1 MTAPVTVSERD
12 LRTLLGIVQDKRDD
26 LPEAG
31 LPLSLLADLTGQ
43 VRCDNVS
50 VFGCNYCSATAAEEF
65 MQEIPPVDY
74 GGRDESATDGHL
86 WSEFT
91 WYPIRSGDLR
101 SVTLVSDFYSARQW
115 HSTIPHTDFF
125 GPLGIEHV
133 LQLCLPGPN
142 PAEQGLH
149 PAEQRPHGP
158 CSAAKMMLF
167 RTPGPDFSE
176 RDRDLLALLQPH
188 LHQAYLDAERRRHS
202 APRLTARQRELM
214 RLIAAGHTNA
224 KIARQLGITEGTVR
238 SHLEDIYTRLQVCNR
253 AAAVARMFPDNG

>member
-31 LPLSLLADLTGQ
+31 LPLSLLAELTDQ

-50 VFGCNYCSATAAEEF
+50 IFGCNYCAATAAEEF
-65 MQEIPPVDY
+65 MQELPPFDY
-74 GGRDESATDGHL
+74 SWLDESATDGHL

-91 WYPIRSGDLR
+91 WYPRRTSDLR
-101 SVTLVSDFYSARQW
+101 SVTKVSDFYSARHW

-125 GPLGIEHV
+125 RPLGFEHV
-133 LQLCLPGPN
+133 LQVCLPGLLGPG
-142 PAEQGLH
+142 AW
-149 PAEQRPHGP
+149 P
-158 CSAAKMMLF
+158 CSGAKMMFF
-167 RTPGPDFSE
+167 RTPGPDFPE

-188 LHQAYLDAERRRHS
+188 LYQAYLDGERRRHG

-214 RLIAAGHTNA
+214 RLVAAGHTNA
-224 KIARQLGITEGTVR
+224 KIARQLAVTEGTVR
-238 SHLEDIYTRLQVCNR
+238 SHLQDIYTRLQVSSR
-253 AAAVARMFPDNG
+253 AAAVARVFPDGAAI

>member
-12 LRTLLGIVQDKRDD
+12 LRTLLGIVQDSRDD

-31 LPLSLLADLTGQ
+31 LPLSLLAELTGQ

-50 VFGCNYCSATAAEEF
+50 VLGANYEAETAADSF
-65 MQEIPPVDY
+65 MQELPPVDIS
-74 GGRDESATDGHL
+74 GLDESASDGCH
-86 WSEFT
+86 WPEFACF
-91 WYPIRSGDLR
+91 PERSGDLR
-101 SVTLVSDFYSARQW
+101 SVTKLSDFYSARQW

-125 GPLGIEHV
+125 RPTGFEHV
-133 LQLCLPGPN
+133 LQLCLPGRLG
-142 PAEQGLH
+142 PA
-149 PAEQRPHGP
+149 AWP

-188 LHQAYLDAERRRHS
+188 LHQAYLDAERRRHG
-202 APRLTARQRELM
+202 APRLTPRQRELM
-214 RLIAAGHTNA
+214 RLVAAGHTNA

-238 SHLEDIYTRLQVCNR
+238 SHLEDIYTRLQVSSR
-253 AAAVARMFPDNG
+253 AAAVARVFPDGPAV